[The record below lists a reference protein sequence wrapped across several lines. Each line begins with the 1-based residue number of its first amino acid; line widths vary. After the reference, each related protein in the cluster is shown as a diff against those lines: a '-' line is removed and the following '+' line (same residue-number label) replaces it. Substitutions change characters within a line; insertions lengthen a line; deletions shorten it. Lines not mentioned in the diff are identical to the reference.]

1 MIHGWKSETRLNY
14 RCPNIK
20 LHKTRKMLPINK
32 NKTLDNQTWHVQT
45 CTQSKTWFFKV
56 TFLITNS
63 RLTPNSGSL
72 NHLKKVTSDV
82 FRPWISV
89 LPAWWWWGAHEW
101 RSTTC
106 DAQQWVDSLPC
117 QTSSN
122 ITPPKNPLSL
132 CIYIYIYSV
141 PIVPIVSIDSNLSN
155 HVPKQCPL
163 RPSGLGL
170 ENGQW
175 SSPGALSALQLL
187 WHVSLQVVQVLHLL
201 LLVLHLRP
209 QVARLSDQLARWA
222 VGDLGRSQ
230 VRI

>member
-1 MIHGWKSETRLNY
+1 M
-14 RCPNIK
+14 
-20 LHKTRKMLPINK
+20 
-32 NKTLDNQTWHVQT
+32 
-45 CTQSKTWFFKV
+45 

-63 RLTPNSGSL
+63 RLTPNSGPL
-72 NHLKKVTSDV
+72 NHLKRVTSDV

-89 LPAWWWWGAHEW
+89 LPAWWWWGTHEC

-132 CIYIYIYSV
+132 CIYIYIV
-141 PIVPIVSIDSNLSN
+141 PIDPIYSNLSN
-155 HVPKQCPL
+155 HVPETMSPSSL
-163 RPSGLGL
+163 RSGS
-170 ENGQW
+170 ENDQW

-209 QVARLSDQLARWA
+209 QVARLNSEELARWA

>member
-1 MIHGWKSETRLNY
+1 M
-14 RCPNIK
+14 
-20 LHKTRKMLPINK
+20 
-32 NKTLDNQTWHVQT
+32 
-45 CTQSKTWFFKV
+45 

-63 RLTPNSGSL
+63 RLTPISGSL
-72 NHLKKVTSDV
+72 NHLKRVTSDV

-89 LPAWWWWGAHEW
+89 LPAWWWWGTHEC

-122 ITPPKNPLSL
+122 ITPPKNPPSLSL
-132 CIYIYIYSV
+132 SQSLYIYIYIYIV
-141 PIVPIVSIDSNLSN
+141 PIVPIYSNLSN

-170 ENGQW
+170 KMV
-175 SSPGALSALQLL
+175 SDPTLGALSALQLL

-209 QVARLSDQLARWA
+209 QVARLNSEELARWA